1 MPGRRCVAKRC
12 PSALGTGL
20 GGIGNSLAGAG
31 AQTAAGLVGRYL
43 ACPRRRQLFKP
54 GGGFEQYR
62 ALLAVFGGPLG
73 PGEAPSLPRIQAAL
87 DKLYAAPSPSA
98 DSRLQIMTIH
108 KSKGLEF
115 DAVFLPSLH
124 KGKRPADKQLWL
136 WQRHQPPG

>member
-1 MPGRRCVAKRC
+1 MPKCAWHG
-12 PSALGTGL
+12 P

-31 AQTAAGLVGRYL
+31 AQTAAGLVEGTFALGGASCLNR
-43 ACPRRRQLFKP
+43 A
-54 GGGFEQYR
+54 GGFEQYR
-62 ALLAVFGGPLG
+62 ALLVVFEGLSAQ
-73 PGEAPSLPRIQAAL
+73 GEAPSLPRIQAAL

-136 WQRHQPPG
+136 WQRHPQPPG